1 MDLTYE
7 QWTHV
12 APLIPA
18 TKWRPGGRGRP
29 ARDLRSVL
37 NGILWV
43 LRTGAPWKDLPERY
57 PSYQTCHRRF
67 QQWRL
72 AGAFEGIL
80 RALAEDLEKR
90 GRIDLTESFID
101 GTFSGAKKGATRSA
115 RRSGARE
122 ARSWRSQTAMV
133 FLSPHAWPV
142 RHPMR

>member
-1 MDLTYE
+1 MDLAQE
-7 QWTHV
+7 QWRLV
-12 APLIPA
+12 APLIPG
-18 TKWRPGGRGRP
+18 TKWCPGSRGRP
-29 ARDLRSVL
+29 PCDFRAVL

-67 QQWRL
+67 QQWQR
-72 AGAFEGIL
+72 AGAFERVL

-101 GTFSGAKKGATRSA
+101 GTFSGAKRGATRSA

-142 RHPMR
+142 RHPTR